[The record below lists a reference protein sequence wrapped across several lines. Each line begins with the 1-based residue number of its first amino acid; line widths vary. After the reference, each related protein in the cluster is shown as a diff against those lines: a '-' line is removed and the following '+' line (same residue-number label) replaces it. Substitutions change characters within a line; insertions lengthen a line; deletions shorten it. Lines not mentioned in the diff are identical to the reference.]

1 MVHRLFGPQAF
12 HQPPRIARD
21 SLDALPS
28 QLAFI
33 GRILKERCWPGEPY
47 LLACGRVFWRRS
59 GYLPADS
66 AIFRLPSH
74 IDMVC
79 RKELRQYAGSGME
92 LSSIY
97 TRENRRR
104 FLVAAAILIV
114 VIATVDWL
122 TKPFISIG
130 FLYLFPIMLIAGFL
144 ARWQTVVVALVCAI
158 LQELFSELPSGEA
171 VTRLLMASAGFV
183 GTGLFVSEMIRSRQA
198 ALEHLEAVETH
209 SKLRQDAEEQLRIMV
224 ESSPAAIVTID
235 SSGRVLLANNAAQTL
250 FASEDTAIVGQSIA
264 QFLPALQSAAET
276 QRSTQFRTELRC
288 RGRRKNGEAFL
299 GAVWFSTYNT
309 SQGPRLAAII
319 VDLSEDLR
327 DREDLSLDHLLKST
341 KILMGAVAH
350 EIRNVCGAVLA
361 VHKNLSRLPALQ
373 DNEDFR
379 ALGLLIDGLEKLSEM
394 ELLPP
399 LDQTLSSVELTTL
412 LDELRVLIE
421 PSYQETATTVAWRLQ
436 DNLPLVI
443 GDRYGLQQ
451 VFLNLARNSQH
462 AMESTEQKQ
471 LTISSELE
479 PNAVVI
485 RFEDTGVGIPSP
497 YQLFKPFQQGANA
510 TGLGLYVSRAIL
522 RSFGAEL
529 RFEPR
534 TTGCCFAVRLARVLA
549 RKETSNG

>member
-1 MVHRLFGPQAF
+1 
-12 HQPPRIARD
+12 
-21 SLDALPS
+21 
-28 QLAFI
+28 
-33 GRILKERCWPGEPY
+33 
-47 LLACGRVFWRRS
+47 
-59 GYLPADS
+59 
-66 AIFRLPSH
+66 
-74 IDMVC
+74 MVC
-79 RKELRQYAGSGME
+79 KKELRQYAGSGME
-92 LSSIY
+92 PSFIY
-97 TRENRRR
+97 ARENRRR

-144 ARWQTVVVALVCAI
+144 TRWQIVVVALVCAI

-171 VTRLLMASAGFV
+171 ITRLLMASAGFV

-198 ALEHLEAVETH
+198 AFEHLEAVETQ
-209 SKLRQDAEEQLRIMV
+209 SKLRQDAEEQLRILV

-235 SSGRVLLANNAAQTL
+235 CSGRVLLANNAAQTL
-250 FASEDTAIVGQSIA
+250 FASEDTPIVGQSIA
-264 QFLPALQSAAET
+264 QFLPALQSAVET

-309 SQGPRLAAII
+309 GQGLRLAAII

-379 ALGLLIDGLEKLSEM
+379 ALGHLIDGLEKLSEM

-399 LDQTLSSVELTTL
+399 LDQSLSSVELTTL

-421 PSYQETATTVAWRLQ
+421 PSYQEMATTVAWRLQ

-485 RFEDTGVGIPSP
+485 RFEDTGVGIPSSD
-497 YQLFKPFQQGANA
+497 QLFKPFQQGANA

-534 TTGCCFAVRLARVLA
+534 TTGCCFAVRLARVSA
-549 RKETSNG
+549 RKEPSNG